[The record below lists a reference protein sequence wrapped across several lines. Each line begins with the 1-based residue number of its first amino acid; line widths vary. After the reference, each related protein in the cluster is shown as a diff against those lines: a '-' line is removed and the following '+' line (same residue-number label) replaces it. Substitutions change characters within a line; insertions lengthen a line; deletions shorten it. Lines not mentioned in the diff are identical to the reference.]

1 MQPVTN
7 DSWVLL
13 RSTAGSQLASSSVM
27 LSKLHAWP
35 RVKDRP
41 LLSPQHGGAG
51 AHHGA
56 AHDEHLSALLRAT
69 AALVSAG
76 TDALMGKMV

>member
-1 MQPVTN
+1 MN
-7 DSWVLL
+7 NSWVLL
-13 RSTAGSQLASSSVM
+13 RRTHGSQLASSRVM

-41 LLSPQHGGAG
+41 LLSPQRGGAG

-56 AHDEHLSALLRAT
+56 ACEEHLSALLCAT
-69 AALVSAG
+69 VALVSAV
-76 TDALMGKMV
+76 TDA